1 MHNDIEKLMI
11 GFPEKCTLDLL
22 IDIGNTRV
30 KWALSTEGQLT
41 STTGQMAYRGI
52 AISDLCG
59 EMWGN
64 LDRPD
69 RIIVACVAP
78 NMIREEIA
86 TWTDAR
92 WNLKAEFVASTAA
105 GWGIVNAYR
114 SPESLGVD
122 RWLGLIA
129 ARKKWNSKNVF
140 VADCG
145 TAVTIDVLS
154 REGVHLGGLIV
165 PGLSMMRQSL
175 IQGTAKIE
183 VATNSDMASNHVLF
197 ASDTTSAVMGGT
209 LYTLVS
215 VLDRTVR
222 DVGVELGQSVIPVIT
237 GGNAD
242 ELRSLLST
250 KFLVAPELVLEGLAI
265 VSSENP

>member
-1 MHNDIEKLMI
+1 M
-11 GFPEKCTLDLL
+11 DLL
-22 IDIGNTRV
+22 IDIGNTRL

-41 STTGQMAYRGI
+41 ATTGQLAYQGI
-52 AISDLCG
+52 AISDVCG

-69 RIIVACVAP
+69 RIVASCVAH
-78 NMIREEIA
+78 NLIREEVA
-86 TWTDAR
+86 RWTDAR
-92 WNLKAEFVASTAA
+92 WKLKAEFVASTAA

-129 ARKKWNSKNVF
+129 ARRKWNSKNVF

-175 IQGTAKIE
+175 VQGTAEIE
-183 VATNSDMASNHVLF
+183 VTTGPTMVSNQVLF

-222 DVGVELGQSVIPVIT
+222 DVGLELGQNIVPVIT
-237 GGNAD
+237 GGDAD

-250 KFLVAPELVLEGLAI
+250 KFFVAPELVLEGLAI

>member
-1 MHNDIEKLMI
+1 M
-11 GFPEKCTLDLL
+11 DLL

-30 KWALSTEGQLT
+30 KWALSTEGLLT
-41 STTGQMAYRGI
+41 ATTGQLAYHGI
-52 AISDLCG
+52 AASDLCG

-69 RIIVACVAP
+69 RIVVSCVAQ

-92 WNLKAEFVASTAA
+92 WNLKAEFITSAAA

-114 SPESLGVD
+114 TPESLGVD

-154 REGVHLGGLIV
+154 REGIHLGGLIV

-175 IQGTAKIE
+175 IQGTAIE
-183 VATNSDMASNHVLF
+183 VTTSPTTASNHVLF
-197 ASDTTSAVMGGT
+197 ASDTASAVMGGT

-222 DVGVELGQSVIPVIT
+222 DVGLELGQSIIPVIT
-237 GGNAD
+237 GGDAE